1 MGIWRS
7 TRPLALQGRW
17 TADRTITIQREGLM
31 VQKKHLAE
39 TEEEHLLGLGQ
50 ATEANCG
57 ISFFNEFSVTGF
69 AWKATE

>member
-1 MGIWRS
+1 
-7 TRPLALQGRW
+7 
-17 TADRTITIQREGLM
+17 M

-50 ATEANCG
+50 ATEASCG